1 MKDLKELQLPI
12 DIICG
17 NDEEV
22 NRVVE
27 IVENEFPLWH
37 DYREDTINN
46 CLIVRIFSDS
56 SYSVCSVSP
65 ISSIPNQT
73 PASQF
78 LTDYEAV

>member
-1 MKDLKELQLPI
+1 MKDIKQLPLPI

-22 NRVVE
+22 NRVVKVLE
-27 IVENEFPLWH
+27 INDILLATDW
-37 DYREDTINN
+37 REHEYE
-46 CLIVRIFSDS
+46 CLRVRMFRYGQ
-56 SYSVCSVSP
+56 YSIAGCDVA
-65 ISSIPNQT
+65 IPNQT